1 MKLVPVV
8 VTAAIL
14 LSACKPAR
22 CGPTSEARR
31 EARLMTRRYPAGV
44 SEAQMRETMSKLEK
58 AITSNPKDDEGD
70 RDFELLVASAAMIR
84 KHASAM
90 EKPSR
95 GGDSPMYLVE
105 KYKTE
110 RSHLTTGLDEL
121 ARICGD

>member
-14 LSACKPAR
+14 LSACKPPL

-31 EARLMTRRYPAGV
+31 EARHTVRRYPTNV

-58 AITSNPKDDEGD
+58 VITSNPRRDEGD
-70 RDFELLVASAAMIR
+70 RDFEMLATSAAKIR
-84 KHASAM
+84 KHASEM

-95 GGDSPMYLVE
+95 GGDQARFLLANYQ
-105 KYKTE
+105 TE